1 MNKQETQLI
10 EIEKKADELM
20 QAINA
25 FAFALRHEH
34 HFFPDIT
41 VRLCAEAIHDISNI
55 SALVYSLNPE
65 LRPSYLQTTDF
76 SNALEEVKQQLTW
89 CFPPCTKKHV
99 EQE

>member
-1 MNKQETQLI
+1 
-10 EIEKKADELM
+10 M
-20 QAINA
+20 QAINT
-25 FAFALRHEH
+25 FALALRHEH
-34 HFFPDIT
+34 QFFSDIT
-41 VRLCAEAIHDISNI
+41 VSLCAEAIHNISNI

-76 SNALEEVKQQLTW
+76 SNALEGVKEQLTW